1 MSAAL
6 TRPAFL
12 DGGTRADAA
21 AELVDKA
28 VAPMTLGAVALY
40 FCLSDMALTRFGVNY
55 AEGGGGAI
63 EKIHPGTWLAFAALL
78 LSGARRGNPL
88 RLIESIARYRGVALF
103 LFSWLALLVW
113 VVAVTKTPFTPLIDT
128 FLSAIVLFLLI
139 AELDARNL
147 RALAL
152 IVHAL
157 MTLNAAIGV
166 VEYATGW
173 RLTPYTIGSAA
184 VETDWRSTAILGHPL
199 GNAALTGSYVVAMA
213 VGGARDI
220 APRLRAPALALQ
232 LVAMIAFGGRS
243 SLANALLILCGVGA
257 WKLARILRGATF
269 DRRAARLAF
278 LAAPALVAM
287 ATAVAASG
295 FLDLFIDRL
304 SDDAGS
310 GQTRLIMLQF
320 FDIIPPRDILLGPDP
335 AWVKSLQVQ
344 EGVELGIESFFVGFV
359 LAHGALMA
367 GMFFVGMFAFCW
379 QIARRTLPGT
389 WLTLMFYFVVASL
402 SVSLSVK
409 TIAFAIFVAMTLSI
423 MRRGGEEYAA

>member
-1 MSAAL
+1 VSAAL

-257 WKLARILRGATF
+257 WKLARILRGEIPCKKVYEDEFA
-269 DRRAARLAF
+269 LAF
-278 LAAPALVAM
+278 HDIAPQAPIHVLVIPKGAYVSFADFSARPLASCSSPARPE
-287 ATAVAASG
+287 AAK
-295 FLDLFIDRL
+295 
-304 SDDAGS
+304 
-310 GQTRLIMLQF
+310 
-320 FDIIPPRDILLGPDP
+320 PPPFTP
-335 AWVKSLQVQ
+335 
-344 EGVELGIESFFVGFV
+344 
-359 LAHGALMA
+359 
-367 GMFFVGMFAFCW
+367 
-379 QIARRTLPGT
+379 
-389 WLTLMFYFVVASL
+389 
-402 SVSLSVK
+402 
-409 TIAFAIFVAMTLSI
+409 AFALSLNLADATSLPS
-423 MRRGGEEYAA
+423 RTPPSRSFPA

>member
-1 MSAAL
+1 MAGYWFPVQYLAIHDNDGQFATMAKQLGAENARLSAMMEYPELAGTLVASAAL
-6 TRPAFL
+6 PEDYEKEFP
-12 DGGTRADAA
+12 
-21 AELVDKA
+21 LV
-28 VAPMTLGAVALY
+28 G
-40 FCLSDMALTRFGVNY
+40 
-55 AEGGGGAI
+55 
-63 EKIHPGTWLAFAALL
+63 
-78 LSGARRGNPL
+78 
-88 RLIESIARYRGVALF
+88 
-103 LFSWLALLVW
+103 
-113 VVAVTKTPFTPLIDT
+113 
-128 FLSAIVLFLLI
+128 
-139 AELDARNL
+139 
-147 RALAL
+147 
-152 IVHAL
+152 
-157 MTLNAAIGV
+157 
-166 VEYATGW
+166 
-173 RLTPYTIGSAA
+173 
-184 VETDWRSTAILGHPL
+184 
-199 GNAALTGSYVVAMA
+199 
-213 VGGARDI
+213 
-220 APRLRAPALALQ
+220 
-232 LVAMIAFGGRS
+232 
-243 SLANALLILCGVGA
+243 
-257 WKLARILRGATF
+257 LARIRRGATF